1 MIVNLSSQAALMP
14 APFFK
19 NSAATKVFDDYF
31 SKALFYELRAKGV
44 DVLSVKPGMVATPM
58 TKRKEDW
65 TQMIIT
71 AEECAKG
78 SLDKATGFQTYG
90 GTLHE
95 ITGNTIKC
103 LLVDLLPSSIAL
115 KISRMACKTFFE
127 Q

>member
-65 TQMIIT
+65 T
-71 AEECAKG
+71 
-78 SLDKATGFQTYG
+78 
-90 GTLHE
+90 
-95 ITGNTIKC
+95 
-103 LLVDLLPSSIAL
+103 
-115 KISRMACKTFFE
+115 
-127 Q
+127 